1 MNMAVISDKNKIF
14 QSVVLLLVCAC
25 VVVVVRGFQTFA
37 QAGNIE
43 IIACNQSI
51 PVTLSKG
58 EHEHV

>member
-25 VVVVVRGFQTFA
+25 VVVVRGFQTFA

-51 PVTLSKG
+51 PITLSKG